1 MYIESN
7 KTNKVACSEFVLQTA
22 TDDCCTMP
30 VPNLLLPVYPLSLLR
45 LYSQTGICE
54 SYVCVSWKSN
64 PLVPSDAPVSP
75 KHRNR
80 WNHHS
85 WLRGCCLCSV
95 ICRGLTLKPCLAST
109 VTTIKFNQGTCVA
122 FALYTAV
129 DLSIAYAPVAACF
142 R

>member
-64 PLVPSDAPVSP
+64 PLVPSDAPVS
-75 KHRNR
+75 
-80 WNHHS
+80 
-85 WLRGCCLCSV
+85 
-95 ICRGLTLKPCLAST
+95 LKEQKQVESSL
-109 VTTIKFNQGTCVA
+109 
-122 FALYTAV
+122 
-129 DLSIAYAPVAACF
+129 VAAWLLSLLCHLSWPYSEALLS
-142 R
+142 RYCDDH